1 MWYGKS
7 SGAVARKSTPIQEK
21 SRRNTYMLIWG
32 SSSGNMFLGH
42 LAVSLERFFCL
53 AHLTINSST
62 TSFQKLISEQIS

>member
-1 MWYGKS
+1 
-7 SGAVARKSTPIQEK
+7 
-21 SRRNTYMLIWG
+21 MLIWG